1 MTTQQQLKQMNELV
15 KYLQDKNKQLEYELS
30 SFHRTF
36 GAAEKCKAE
45 TFSTTLGHSTL
56 TTHIQLK

>member
-1 MTTQQQLKQMNELV
+1 MNELV

-36 GAAEKCKAE
+36 GAAENHKAE